1 MRRTRFMLPSRTV
14 TQRLPSRA
22 RAISISQHKSDA
34 AGSWVRPVTWT
45 LACAGAAMAMLALTP
60 QAHAQVFSS
69 QPYVAAPDPAVEQL
83 RLRLEALEA
92 DLRKAVDEAETLG
105 AQLSDARRIAEAA
118 DAGRRRA
125 EADIELLKDRVETLE
140 EEVQGVPPPKGDAGL
155 TPAPQPQ
162 SQSKPAQRATAAPNA
177 PAAAPAPPAAPTFDT
192 AALPQDEEGMFAQS
206 HALLIDGNYSG
217 AETAFTGFLS
227 KYPKSKSAA
236 DAQYYLG
243 ESLLYQDDYP
253 AAAGAYGKL
262 IKDYPTSSNAPTGL
276 VKLARAMR
284 LMDKRTEAC
293 RTLELMGKN
302 FPKASAVAKQM
313 AAQER
318 QYAKCT

>member
-1 MRRTRFMLPSRTV
+1 
-14 TQRLPSRA
+14 
-22 RAISISQHKSDA
+22 
-34 AGSWVRPVTWT
+34 
-45 LACAGAAMAMLALTP
+45 MAMLALAP
-60 QAHAQVFSS
+60 RAHAQVFSS
-69 QPYVAAPDPAVEQL
+69 TPYVAAPDPAVEQL
-83 RLRLEALEA
+83 RMRLEALEG
-92 DLRKAVDEAETLG
+92 DLRKAVDQAETLG

-140 EEVQGVPPPKGDAGL
+140 EEVQGVPRPKNDAGL
-155 TPAPQPQ
+155 TSAPAR
-162 SQSKPAQRATAAPNA
+162 PAQRTSAAEVATPTPPSA
-177 PAAAPAPPAAPTFDT
+177 PALDT
-192 AALPQDEEGMFAQS
+192 AALPQDEEGLFNES
-206 HALLIDGNYSG
+206 HALLIGGNFAG
-217 AETAFTGFLS
+217 AETAFAGFLA
-227 KYPKSKSAA
+227 KYPKSKNAA

-253 AAAGAYGKL
+253 SAAGAYGKL
-262 IKDYPTSSNAPTGL
+262 IKDYPASGNAPTGL
-276 VKLARAMR
+276 VKLARSMR

-293 RTLELMGKN
+293 RTLDLMGKQ

>member
-1 MRRTRFMLPSRTV
+1 MHHIAELW
-14 TQRLPSRA
+14 
-22 RAISISQHKSDA
+22 
-34 AGSWVRPVTWT
+34 GRPLIWT
-45 LACAGAAMAMLALTP
+45 LACAGATMAVLALAP
-60 QAHAQVFSS
+60 RADAQVFSS
-69 QPYVAAPDPAVEQL
+69 TPYVAAPDPAVEQL
-83 RLRLEALEA
+83 RIRLEALEG
-92 DLRKAVDEAETLG
+92 DLRKAVDQNEKLG
-105 AQLSDARRIAEAA
+105 AQLSDARRVADAA

-140 EEVQGVPPPKGDAGL
+140 EQTQGLPKNSAGL
-155 TPAPQPQ
+155 TSLPI
-162 SQSKPAQRATAAPNA
+162 KPAQRASVASAADAALA
-177 PAAAPAPPAAPTFDT
+177 PVVSPAFDS
-192 AALPQDEEGMFAQS
+192 ASLPQDEDGMFTES
-206 HALLIDGNYSG
+206 HALLIGGNFAG
-217 AETAFTGFLS
+217 AENAFTGFLA

-253 AAAGAYGKL
+253 NAAGAYGKL
-262 IKDYPTSSNAPTGL
+262 IKDYPTSANAPTGL

-293 RTLELMGKN
+293 RTLDLMGKQ

-318 QYAKCT
+318 QYAKCS